1 MKLIFVGVALV
12 LCSCSAPETLRVRQF
27 HLRDIEAADGHD
39 FIRAEMNKRL
49 HGAVTLAERNLR
61 RGNYYHVRWR
71 GLSGTGQVKIR
82 FEYRQART
90 GAQVKERVIT
100 AEGSRKGS
108 REIVVGGREYLRD
121 GHVQSWRVSLFDGER
136 LVATKQSYLWE

>member
-1 MKLIFVGVALV
+1 
-12 LCSCSAPETLRVRQF
+12 VRQF
-27 HLRDIEAADGHD
+27 HLQDVEATGGHA

-61 RGNYYHVRWR
+61 RGNYYHLRWQ
-71 GLSGTGQVKIR
+71 GLSGTGLVKIL

-90 GAQVKERVIT
+90 GARVKRRLIT
-100 AEGSRKGS
+100 AEASRKGE

-121 GHVQSWRVSLFDGER
+121 GHVQSWRFRLFDGEK
-136 LVATKQSYLWE
+136 LVAEKQSYLWE